1 MNILVGYRTY
11 ISLVCLIIYNVALP
25 WLGIKDI
32 SMDALDS
39 AVNIILLIGVA
50 LFHKVHKPKEQ

>member
-1 MNILVGYRTY
+1 MTGYRTY
-11 ISLVCLIIYNVALP
+11 LSIIVMAIYNVALP

-39 AVNIILLIGVA
+39 VVNSILLIAIA
-50 LFHKVHKPKEQ
+50 LFHKVHKPKV

>member
-1 MNILVGYRTY
+1 MTGFRTY
-11 ISLVCLIIYNVALP
+11 ITLIVMAIYNVILP

-39 AVNIILLIGVA
+39 VVNIILLIGVA
-50 LFHKVHKPKEQ
+50 LFHKVHKPK